1 MLKGRAATT
10 AERTAKGAG
19 RAAARTMEEPREAAR
34 NRAAD
39 CMAKIKR
46 ERRALFG
53 EEEREKFRC
62 LERFR
67 PRLDWQR
74 CFGAKNRLR
83 GGGDD

>member
-39 CMAKIKR
+39 CMAKIER

-53 EEEREKFRC
+53 EEKREEFWC

-67 PRLDWQR
+67 PCLDWQR